1 MFILLLFQE
10 LNKDELTQHH
20 TPSLKLGCSVVTVR
34 QKFVTEIGK
43 GCSLPFFTENRS
55 EQAWT
60 PGGTRGARDCGFLR
74 LHGWSQMLLQRAV
87 FTWGFAFVV
96 TPAY

>member
-43 GCSLPFFTENRS
+43 GCSLPFFTENRR

-60 PGGTRGARDCGFLR
+60 PGGTRGARDVSTGEARCYCKGPCSPEALR
-74 LHGWSQMLLQRAV
+74 S
-87 FTWGFAFVV
+87 
-96 TPAY
+96 